1 MNRITRVLSGQEVLQ
16 QLPEDDVISR
26 QRFILYRIFSYTG
39 ALVCTGIFA
48 QMMITIPDP
57 GFLPFLIL
65 AQGIVMKLNFFM
77 TKNANK
83 LQLHYRIMMIAAFC
97 LVHSVAYTCGGIMT
111 GGSLYWAVII
121 LYAYMLLGKKAG
133 QYFTIGVITH
143 FVYMF
148 IISRYTDLTSFA
160 MFKNDE
166 GLISQD
172 FLTNGILTAFL
183 ISMQAAYL
191 QSGKN
196 VVIQSI
202 TKSRDELA
210 KKNKELENKNEL
222 LNAYSHGL
230 EKTNKELEKFV
241 SIASHDLKSP
251 LRAVAWLTAMIE
263 EDMEGKL
270 PVEVQNNFN
279 IIKQR
284 VGRMEQLLDGLL
296 EYTKSEKSESEMTEV
311 DLNEIVED
319 FTAIEQNGKKPSFMI
334 QEGMPKVIME
344 ELKLRR
350 VFSNIIDNA
359 IRFND
364 KEQPAIMIST
374 EVTDEETIIHIE
386 DNGPGIQEQYHEKI
400 FVLFQTL
407 SRRDDHESIG
417 VGLSIAKKIV
427 EQRNGKIW
435 LQSTLGEGTRFSFS
449 VPHVVK
455 SNLLLDSRMV
465 A

>member
-1 MNRITRVLSGQEVLQ
+1 MNKFTRVLSGQAVLQ
-16 QLPEDDVISR
+16 QMPEDDVIAR
-26 QRFILYRIFSYTG
+26 QRFILYRIFSFTG
-39 ALVCTGIFA
+39 ALVCIGIFS
-48 QMMITIPDP
+48 QMMITIPEP
-57 GFLPFLIL
+57 GLLPFLIL
-65 AQGIVMKLNFFM
+65 MQGIIMTTNFFM
-77 TKNANK
+77 TKKAEK
-83 LQLHYRIMMIAAFC
+83 LQRHYRIMMVAAFC
-97 LVHSVAYTCGGIMT
+97 LVHCVAYTCGGIMT
-111 GGSLYWAVII
+111 GGSLFWAVII
-121 LYAYMLLGKKAG
+121 LYAYMLLGKKSG
-133 QYFTIGVITH
+133 QYFTIGVVAH

-148 IISRYTDLTSFA
+148 IISRFTNLTSFA

-172 FLTNGILTAFL
+172 FLTNGILSAFL
-183 ISMQAAYL
+183 ISVLAAYM

-202 TKSRDELA
+202 TKSRDTLA
-210 KKNKELENKNEL
+210 KKNSELKNKNKL

-270 PVEVQNNFN
+270 PADVQTNFN

-284 VGRMEQLLDGLL
+284 VSRMEQLLNGLL
-296 EYTKSEKSESEMTEV
+296 EYTKSEKPESEITEV
-311 DLNEIVED
+311 DLNDIVED
-319 FTAIEQNGKKPSFMI
+319 FIAIEHNGKTPSFMI
-334 QEGMPKVIME
+334 QAGMPKVRME

-350 VFSNIIDNA
+350 VLSNIIDNA

-364 KEQPAIMIST
+364 KDHVAIMIST
-374 EVTDEETIIHIE
+374 EVNDAETIIHIE
-386 DNGPGIQEQYHEKI
+386 DNGPGIEEQYHEKI

-407 SRRDDHESIG
+407 SRRDEHESMG
-417 VGLSIAKKIV
+417 VGLSVAKKIV

-435 LQSTLGEGTRFSFS
+435 LRSTLGEGTRFSFS
-449 VPHVVK
+449 IPHVVK
-455 SNLLLDSRMV
+455 ANLINEGRMV

>member
-1 MNRITRVLSGQEVLQ
+1 MQKLIRILSGHGVFTQI
-16 QLPEDDVISR
+16 PEEDVIAR

-39 ALVCTGIFA
+39 AMVCTGIFL
-48 QMMITIPDP
+48 QMMLTIPHA

-65 AQGIVMKLNFFM
+65 AQGCIMKFNFFM
-77 TKNANK
+77 TRKVDK
-83 LQLHYRIMMIAAFC
+83 LQKHYWIMMIAAFS

-121 LYAYMLLGKKAG
+121 LYAFMLLGKKPG
-133 QYFTIGVITH
+133 QYFTVGVIAH

-148 IISRYTDLTSFA
+148 LISKFTDLTSFA
-160 MFKNDE
+160 MFKNDTA
-166 GLISQD
+166 LISQD

-183 ISMQAAYL
+183 ISTQAAYL

-202 TKSRDELA
+202 TKSRDALA
-210 KKNKELENKNEL
+210 EKNNELENKNEL
-222 LNAYSHGL
+222 LNAYSQGL

-270 PVEVQNNFN
+270 PKEVQTNFN

-284 VGRMEQLLDGLL
+284 VSRMEQLLNGLL
-296 EYTKSEKSESEMTEV
+296 EYTKSEKSESEISEV
-311 DLNEIVED
+311 DLNVIIED
-319 FTAIEQNGKKPSFMI
+319 FLTIEHEGKIPSFMI
-334 QEGMPKVIME
+334 QEGMPKVQIE

-350 VFSNIIDNA
+350 VLSNIIENA

-364 KEQPAIMIST
+364 KDRIAIMIST
-374 EVTDEETIIHIE
+374 EVTVRETIIHIE
-386 DNGPGIQEQYHEKI
+386 DHGPGIEEKYFEKI
-400 FVLFQTL
+400 FILFQTL
-407 SRRDDHESIG
+407 SRRDDHETMG
-417 VGLSIAKKIV
+417 VGLSIAKKII

-435 LQSTLGEGTRFSFS
+435 LRSTLGEGTRFSFS
-449 VPHVVK
+449 IPHELK
-455 SNLLLDSRMV
+455 SDLLLKKQQV

>member
-1 MNRITRVLSGQEVLQ
+1 MHKIIRILSGHEVFQ
-16 QLPEDDVISR
+16 QIPEEDVIGR

-39 ALVCTGIFA
+39 SLVCVGIFL
-48 QMMITIPDP
+48 QMMLTIPDP

-65 AQGIVMKLNFFM
+65 TQGCIMKFNFFM
-77 TKNANK
+77 TKKADN
-83 LQLHYRIMMIAAFC
+83 LQRHYWIMMIAAFC

-121 LYAYMLLGKKAG
+121 LYAFMLLGKKPG
-133 QYFTIGVITH
+133 QYFTVGVIAH

-148 IISRYTDLTSFA
+148 LISKFTDLTSFA
-160 MFKNDE
+160 MFKNDTA
-166 GLISQD
+166 LISQD

-183 ISMQAAYL
+183 ISTQAAYL

-202 TKSRDELA
+202 TKSRDTLA
-210 KKNKELENKNEL
+210 NKNDELENKNEL
-222 LNAYSHGL
+222 LKAYSNGL

-270 PVEVQNNFN
+270 PKDVQANFN

-284 VGRMEQLLDGLL
+284 VSRMEQLLNGLL
-296 EYTKSEKSESEMTEV
+296 EYTKSEKSESEITDV
-311 DLNEIVED
+311 DLNIIVED
-319 FTAIEQNGKKPSFMI
+319 FLAIEQNEKTPSFMI
-334 QEGMPKVIME
+334 QEGMPKVRME

-350 VFSNIIDNA
+350 VLSNIIDNA

-364 KEQPAIMIST
+364 KERIAIMIST
-374 EVTDEETIIHIE
+374 EVNEFDTIIHIE
-386 DNGPGIQEQYHEKI
+386 DNGPGIEEQYFEKI
-400 FVLFQTL
+400 FILFQTL
-407 SRRDDHESIG
+407 SRRDDHETMG

-427 EQRNGKIW
+427 EQRNGRIW
-435 LQSTLGEGTRFSFS
+435 LRSTIGEGTRFSFS
-449 VPHVVK
+449 IPHEVK
-455 SNLLLDSRMV
+455 SDLLLEQRQV

>member
-1 MNRITRVLSGQEVLQ
+1 MQKFSRVLSGQDILD
-16 QLPEDDVISR
+16 QLPEEDVIAK
-26 QRFILYRIFSYTG
+26 QRFILYRIFSFTG
-39 ALVCTGIFA
+39 TLVCIGIFA

-65 AQGIVMKLNFFM
+65 TQGIIMSTNFLC
-77 TKNANK
+77 TKK
-83 LQLHYRIMMIAAFC
+83 PDHLQRHYRIMMIAAFC

-121 LYAYMLLGKKAG
+121 LYAYMLLGKKSG
-133 QYFTIGVITH
+133 QYFTIGVIAH

-148 IISRYTDLTSFA
+148 LISRFTNLTSFA

-202 TKSRDELA
+202 TKSRDALA
-210 KKNKELENKNEL
+210 KQNQELESKNEL
-222 LNAYSHGL
+222 LNAYSYGL
-230 EKTNKELEKFV
+230 EKTNKDLEKFV

-270 PVEVQNNFN
+270 PAEVQNNFN
-279 IIKQR
+279 TIKQR
-284 VGRMEQLLDGLL
+284 ISRMEQLLNGLL
-296 EYTKSEKSESEMTEV
+296 EYTKSEKQESEITDV

-319 FTAIEQNGKKPSFMI
+319 FIAIEQNGKTPSFMI
-334 QEGMPKVIME
+334 QAGMPTIRME

-350 VFSNIIDNA
+350 VLSIIIDNA

-364 KEQPAIMIST
+364 KEQVAIMIST
-374 EVTDEETIIHIE
+374 EVTNEETIVHIE
-386 DNGPGIQEQYHEKI
+386 DNGCGIEEKYFEKI
-400 FVLFQTL
+400 FILFQTL
-407 SRRDDHESIG
+407 SRRDDHETMG

-427 EQRNGKIW
+427 EERNGRIW
-435 LQSTLGEGTRFSFS
+435 LKSTVGEGTRFSFS

-455 SNLLLDSRMV
+455 ANLLVDSKMV

>member
-1 MNRITRVLSGQEVLQ
+1 MQKLIRILSGHGVFTQI
-16 QLPEDDVISR
+16 PEEDVIAR

-39 ALVCTGIFA
+39 AMVCTGIFL
-48 QMMITIPDP
+48 QMMLTIPHA

-65 AQGIVMKLNFFM
+65 AQGCIMKFNFFM
-77 TKNANK
+77 TRKVDK
-83 LQLHYRIMMIAAFC
+83 LQKHYWIMMIAAFS

-121 LYAYMLLGKKAG
+121 LYAFMLLGKKPG
-133 QYFTIGVITH
+133 QYFTVGVIAH

-148 IISRYTDLTSFA
+148 LISKFTDLTSFA
-160 MFKNDE
+160 MFKNDTA
-166 GLISQD
+166 LISQD

-183 ISMQAAYL
+183 ISTQAAYL

-202 TKSRDELA
+202 TKSRDALA
-210 KKNKELENKNEL
+210 EKNNELENKNEL
-222 LNAYSHGL
+222 LNAYSQGL

-270 PVEVQNNFN
+270 PKEVQTNFN

-284 VGRMEQLLDGLL
+284 VSRMEQLLNGLL
-296 EYTKSEKSESEMTEV
+296 EYTKSEKSESEISEV
-311 DLNEIVED
+311 DLNVIIED
-319 FTAIEQNGKKPSFMI
+319 FLTIEHEGKIPSFMI
-334 QEGMPKVIME
+334 QEGMPKVQIE

-350 VFSNIIDNA
+350 VLSNIIENA

-364 KEQPAIMIST
+364 KDRIAIMIST
-374 EVTDEETIIHIE
+374 EVTVRETIIHIE
-386 DNGPGIQEQYHEKI
+386 DNGPGIEEKYFEKI
-400 FVLFQTL
+400 FILFQTL
-407 SRRDDHESIG
+407 SRRDDHETMG
-417 VGLSIAKKIV
+417 VGLSIAKKII

-435 LQSTLGEGTRFSFS
+435 LRSTLGEGTRFSFS
-449 VPHVVK
+449 IPHELK
-455 SNLLLDSRMV
+455 SDLLLKKQQV